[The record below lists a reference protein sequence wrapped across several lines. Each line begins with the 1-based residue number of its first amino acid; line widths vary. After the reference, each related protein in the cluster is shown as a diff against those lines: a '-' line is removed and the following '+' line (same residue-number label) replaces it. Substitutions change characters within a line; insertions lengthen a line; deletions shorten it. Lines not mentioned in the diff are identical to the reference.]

1 MEWRKLVD
9 SVEEGIFYVEN
20 FAIKY
25 ANPASERSTGFRVEE
40 VQGKRCFEVLRTD
53 LCQSA
58 CPLRMGAELPW
69 KGKAV
74 FSLDRFNEEKFLDIK
89 IDKIGKGWAIIFE
102 DKTREVRLSKEVR
115 GKFQFRDIITASPK
129 MLEILRLIP
138 RVAASDSPVLIEGES
153 GTGKELIASAIHEMS
168 LRSKGPYVKIN
179 CASIP
184 EALMESELFGYKKG
198 AFTDARR
205 DKKGVFALAHRGTL
219 LLDEIGEL
227 PLMLQAKLLR
237 VLQEGEFMPLG
248 ATSPV
253 KVDVR
258 IVAATNK
265 SLSAMVQEGK
275 FREDLFYRL
284 NVIYLKIPPLRERK
298 EDIPLLVEHFVDL
311 FNSIYGKQVEGVS
324 DDVMGLLMEYD
335 YPGNVRELRN
345 IIESAFVLSAGK
357 LITVEDLPSY
367 LRGQE
372 MERRKIEEALRKTK
386 WKREQAA
393 KLLGIS
399 RTTLW
404 RKMKKYGI
412 KV

>member
-20 FAIKY
+20 FVIKY
-25 ANPASERSTGFRVEE
+25 ANPASERITGFRAEE

-357 LITVEDLPSY
+357 LITVEDLPTY
-367 LRGQE
+367 LRGEE

-386 WKREQAA
+386 WKREKAA

-412 KV
+412 KA

>member
-1 MEWRKLVD
+1 MDWRKLVD
-9 SVEEGIFYVEN
+9 STEEGIFYVEN
-20 FAIKY
+20 FVIKY
-25 ANPASERSTGFRVEE
+25 ANTASEKITGFDAGE
-40 VQGKRCFEVLRTD
+40 VKGRRCFEVLRTD
-53 LCQSA
+53 LCQNA
-58 CPLRMGAELPW
+58 CPMRIGVGLPW
-69 KGKAV
+69 KEKGI

-89 IDKIGKGWAIIFE
+89 IEKIDKGWAIIFQ
-102 DKTREVRLSKEVR
+102 DKTREVRLAKEVR

-138 RVAASDSPVLIEGES
+138 RVAVSDSPVLIEGES
-153 GTGKELIASAIHEMS
+153 GTGKELVASAIHQMS
-168 LRSKGPYVKIN
+168 HRSKGPYVKIN

-184 EALMESELFGYKKG
+184 ESLMESELFGYKKG
-198 AFTDARR
+198 AFTDART
-205 DKKGVFALAHRGTL
+205 DKKGVFAMAHGGTL
-219 LLDEIGEL
+219 LLDEIAEL
-227 PLMLQAKLLR
+227 PLVLQAKLLR

-258 IVAATNK
+258 IIAATNK
-265 SLSAMVQEGK
+265 NLLTMIQDGK
-275 FREDLFYRL
+275 FREDLFFRM

-324 DDVMGLLMEYD
+324 DDVMNLLMEYD

-372 MERRKIEEALRKTK
+372 MERRKIEEALRKAK

-404 RKMKKYGI
+404 RKMRKYGI